1 MIFIKDF
8 IFLQLVKNK
17 DVTHFKFVVKL
28 IIIKFAMVADLAVG
42 SRIIMKENFYI
53 KFLKVH

>member
-1 MIFIKDF
+1 MADDFYKQDF

-28 IIIKFAMVADLAVG
+28 IIIKFAMVADLKYTPCVLLG
-42 SRIIMKENFYI
+42 PE
-53 KFLKVH
+53 